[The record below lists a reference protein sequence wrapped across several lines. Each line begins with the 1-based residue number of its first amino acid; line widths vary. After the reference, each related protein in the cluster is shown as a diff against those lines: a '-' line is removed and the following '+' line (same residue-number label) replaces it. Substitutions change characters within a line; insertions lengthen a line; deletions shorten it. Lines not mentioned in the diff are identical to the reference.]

1 MVRFS
6 LHFRQTPFDGLFCQ
20 VTEVGPR
27 FSGNNR
33 TFGGS
38 AYTSAMA
45 RRLLV
50 GICLFLIE
58 FLPAVAQRSSSE
70 FPLQLL
76 IARHT
81 FFDFG
86 PPFDF
91 YEVLTVDTKPDGLD
105 IERALVTPAGD
116 ACFQPPT
123 VEMKT
128 GTLHTSVSELL
139 EGRNPCDIPE
149 KDLRSEL
156 KRCKHCLTFSG
167 ADVTMHVSC
176 GGKARVIR
184 MDILDRDMFDPNAH
198 TPKQTSWT
206 MAVMGSLDD
215 VLGPGV
221 MAKPMFDSGKAGAT
235 STLQLETPILKKLRS
250 GQFDT
255 LFDSKQPLSE
265 LALEAAQPLRL
276 PNVVLE
282 DYSPVAPIEAE
293 LPGYPPI
300 ARAAHVG
307 GEVSVSFHVTPDGR
321 TENIAFAKQT
331 LMRSATQAAVE
342 KWKFPESEAGHEE
355 HVTIEFKVN
364 CPSSDQPK

>member
-1 MVRFS
+1 
-6 LHFRQTPFDGLFCQ
+6 
-20 VTEVGPR
+20 
-27 FSGNNR
+27 
-33 TFGGS
+33 
-38 AYTSAMA
+38 MA

-50 GICLFLIE
+50 SLCFLLFG
-58 FLPAVAQRSSSE
+58 FLPAMAQRSSSE
-70 FPLQLL
+70 LPSQLL

-91 YEVLTVDTKPDGLD
+91 YEVLTVDTGLDGLD

-123 VEMKT
+123 VELKT
-128 GTLHTSVSELL
+128 GTLHASLSELL
-139 EGRNPCDIPE
+139 KGRNPCDIPE
-149 KDLRSEL
+149 KDLHKEL

-176 GGKARVIR
+176 GGKARAIR

-206 MAVMGSLDD
+206 MAVMASLDD

-221 MAKPMFDSGKAGAT
+221 MEKPMFDIGKKNAT
-235 STLQLETPILKKLRS
+235 SQPEISILRRLKS

-255 LFDSKQPLSE
+255 LFSSKLPLSE
-265 LALEAAQPLRL
+265 LVLEATQPLRS

-282 DYSPVAPIEAE
+282 NYSPATPNKAE

-307 GEVSVSFHVTPDGR
+307 GKVSVSFHVTPDGR
-321 TENIAFAKQT
+321 TENITFANPT
-331 LMRSATQAAVE
+331 LMQSATQTAVE
-342 KWKFPESEAGHEE
+342 KWGFPESESGHDER
-355 HVTIEFKVN
+355 VTIEFKLN
-364 CPSSDQPK
+364 CPSSAQPK